1 MQRIFIYLFEMRNC
15 SFVPFQKEPWKRY
28 NLYNALLVFSLKLI
42 RILRSGS
49 KGKYN
54 NNKLMKK

>member
-1 MQRIFIYLFEMRNC
+1 MQRIFIDFSEMRNC
-15 SFVPFQKEPWKRY
+15 SFVPFQKDPWKRY
-28 NLYNALLVFSLKLI
+28 NLYKALVVFSLKLI

-54 NNKLMKK
+54 NNKLIKK